1 MSIQNYECSSINV
14 EMSSIV
20 IFCNLLQ
27 GDEND
32 ESAAL
37 NKLIKYTCTHNSN
50 RILHILYPFNIPD
63 NDIYI
68 NYDKY
73 MLNKIHS
80 DISKL
85 EIAEIDINKKIY
97 NLLNITFSHNN
108 INIIK
113 NFISLLL
120 YISMREYT
128 ITINYNKNIDTL
140 HIDKKILENLKKMLN
155 YLKYTNFNDD
165 TILHFI
171 KSIDSIEINII
182 YQFIP
187 SDYSIII
194 QVKPLI
200 ISIDM

>member
-1 MSIQNYECSSINV
+1 
-14 EMSSIV
+14 MSSTV

-27 GDEND
+27 GDEHD
-32 ESAAL
+32 ERTAL

-50 RILHILYPFNIPD
+50 RILKILYSFNIPD
-63 NDIYI
+63 HDIYV

-80 DISKL
+80 NISKL
-85 EIAEIDINKKIY
+85 EIDINKKIY

-128 ITINYNKNIDTL
+128 ITINYNENIDTL
-140 HIDKKILENLKKMLN
+140 HIDKNILENLKKMLN

>member
-1 MSIQNYECSSINV
+1 MSIQNYECSTINV
-14 EMSSIV
+14 EMTSTV

-27 GDEND
+27 GDEHD
-32 ESAAL
+32 ERTAL

-50 RILHILYPFNIPD
+50 RILNVLYSFNIPD
-63 NDIYI
+63 HDIYV

-85 EIAEIDINKKIY
+85 EIDINKKIY

-128 ITINYNKNIDTL
+128 ITINYNENIDTL
-140 HIDKKILENLKKMLN
+140 YIDKNILENLKKMLN

-200 ISIDM
+200 ISIDI

>member
-1 MSIQNYECSSINV
+1 MSIQNYECSTINV
-14 EMSSIV
+14 EMSSTI

-32 ESAAL
+32 ERTTL

-50 RILHILYPFNIPD
+50 RILNVLYSFNIPD
-63 NDIYI
+63 HDIYV

-85 EIAEIDINKKIY
+85 EIDINKKIY

-128 ITINYNKNIDTL
+128 ITINYNENIDTL

>member
-1 MSIQNYECSSINV
+1 MSIQNYECSTINV
-14 EMSSIV
+14 EMSSTV

-32 ESAAL
+32 ERTAL

-50 RILHILYPFNIPD
+50 RILNVLYSFNIPD
-63 NDIYI
+63 HDIYV

-85 EIAEIDINKKIY
+85 EIDINKKIY

-128 ITINYNKNIDTL
+128 ITINYNENIDTL
-140 HIDKKILENLKKMLN
+140 YIDKKILENLKKMLN

>member
-1 MSIQNYECSSINV
+1 MSIQNYECSTINV
-14 EMSSIV
+14 EMSSTI

-32 ESAAL
+32 ERTAL

-50 RILHILYPFNIPD
+50 RILNVLYSFNIPD
-63 NDIYI
+63 HDIYV

-85 EIAEIDINKKIY
+85 EIDINKKIY

-128 ITINYNKNIDTL
+128 ITINYNENIDTL

>member
-1 MSIQNYECSSINV
+1 MNTQNYECSSINV
-14 EMSSIV
+14 EISSTA

-27 GDEND
+27 GDEED
-32 ESAAL
+32 ERTDI

-50 RILHILYPFNIPD
+50 RILRILYSFNIPD

-80 DISKL
+80 NIAKL
-85 EIAEIDINKKIY
+85 EISINKTIH

-140 HIDKKILENLKKMLN
+140 HIDKKILKNLKILFN
-155 YLKYTNFNDD
+155 YLIYTIFSDD

-182 YQFIP
+182 YQFMP

>member
-1 MSIQNYECSSINV
+1 MSIQNYECSTINV
-14 EMSSIV
+14 EMSSTV

-27 GDEND
+27 GDEHD
-32 ESAAL
+32 ERTAL

-50 RILHILYPFNIPD
+50 RILNVLYSFNIPD
-63 NDIYI
+63 HDIYV

-85 EIAEIDINKKIY
+85 EIDINKKIY

-128 ITINYNKNIDTL
+128 ITINYNENIDTL
-140 HIDKKILENLKKMLN
+140 HIDKNILENLKKMLN

-200 ISIDM
+200 ISIDI

>member
-1 MSIQNYECSSINV
+1 MSIQNYECSTINV
-14 EMSSIV
+14 EMSSTI

-32 ESAAL
+32 ERTAL

-50 RILHILYPFNIPD
+50 RILNVLYSFNIPD
-63 NDIYI
+63 HDIYV

-85 EIAEIDINKKIY
+85 EIDINKKIY

-128 ITINYNKNIDTL
+128 ITINYNENIDTL
-140 HIDKKILENLKKMLN
+140 YIDKKILENLKKMLN

>member
-1 MSIQNYECSSINV
+1 MSIQNYECSTINV
-14 EMSSIV
+14 EMSSTI

-27 GDEND
+27 GDEHD
-32 ESAAL
+32 ERTAL

-50 RILHILYPFNIPD
+50 RILNVLYSFNIPD
-63 NDIYI
+63 HDIYV

-85 EIAEIDINKKIY
+85 EIDINKKIY

-128 ITINYNKNIDTL
+128 ITINYNENIDTL
-140 HIDKKILENLKKMLN
+140 YIDKNILENLKKMLN